1 MIQLKIASYTDNTG
15 AYANSSAQVQN
26 ALNAVAADLN
36 RFISGPNAT
45 IDVDIRV
52 MSYDRPTASA
62 GGNYPPITVGPTR
75 VTVQS
80 VSEKE
85 AITGIDANGATA
97 DATITLSRSFMQ
109 LLAAWSA
116 DPSSFSGAVTDE
128 LLRHEVLHTLGWSGF
143 RNKTTGVLP
152 DGYQTVFDSFIT
164 IENGKPYF
172 TGANAVAIYGSK
184 VPLVGFTGT
193 ASAIYHIDDT
203 AVALGNAI
211 MAPAVGSSAT
221 ELDVELAITKDLGF
235 SLSKLLVSNNGRTFI
250 PGTAADTVRGTAGID
265 RAIYAG
271 RKADYTVTSDG
282 TSITVK
288 NNATSTDV
296 DKLLNVE
303 RIQFSDVAVAYDGN
317 AQAGQAYRLYQ
328 AAFDRKP
335 DLPGVGYWM
344 DKLEKGARLLDAAY
358 GFLNSSEFQSK
369 YGTNLSN
376 KDFVTLLYKNV
387 LHRAPDAPG
396 AAYWEKA
403 LQDGVSREQVLI
415 EFSESVENRSQV
427 IVGANGNEAQAYRLY
442 QAAFDRT
449 PDQSGLI
456 YWINHMDKGLSLTDV
471 AANFIASNEFQTLYG
486 ANQSTTEF
494 VTRLYSNVLNRAPDA
509 AGQAH
514 WETALNG
521 GTLTKAQVLMSFSE
535 SAENRANVELVGVVQ
550 SGFDY
555 IPVA

>member
-15 AYANSSAQVQN
+15 QYANSSAQVQN
-26 ALNAVAADLN
+26 ALNAVAADLS
-36 RFISGPNAT
+36 RYISGPNAT
-45 IDVDIRV
+45 IDVDIRI
-52 MSYDRPTASA
+52 MAYDRPTASA
-62 GGNYPPITVGPTR
+62 GGNYLPITLGPTR
-75 VTVQS
+75 ATVQS

-85 AITGIDANGATA
+85 AITGVDANGTAA

-109 LLAAWSA
+109 LLAEWTVN
-116 DPSSFSGAVTDE
+116 PSSFNGAVTDE

-143 RNKTTGVLP
+143 RSKSTGLLP
-152 DGYQTVFDSFIT
+152 DGYQSVFDSFIT

-172 TGANAVAIYGSK
+172 SGANAVAIYGSK

-211 MAPAVGSSAT
+211 MAPAIGSSAT

-235 SLSKLLVSNNGRTFI
+235 SISKLLVSNNGRTFI
-250 PGTAADTVRGTAGID
+250 PGTAADSVMGTAAID

-271 RKADYTVTSDG
+271 RKADYTITSDG
-282 TSITVK
+282 NSITVK
-288 NNATSTDV
+288 NNANGIDI
-296 DKLLNVE
+296 DKLFNIE
-303 RIQFSDVAVAYDGN
+303 RIQFSDVAVAFDGN

-335 DLPGVGYWM
+335 DLPGIGYWM
-344 DKLEKGARLLDAAY
+344 NQLENGARLLDAAY
-358 GFLNSSEFQSK
+358 GFLNSVEFQAK
-369 YGTNLSN
+369 NGTNLSN

-396 AAYWEKA
+396 ALYWEKA
-403 LQDGVSREQVLI
+403 LQAGVSREQVLI
-415 EFSESVENRSQV
+415 EFGESVENRSQV

-456 YWINHMDKGLSLTDV
+456 YWINHMDKGLALTDV
-471 AANFIASNEFQTLYG
+471 AANFIASSEFQNLYG
-486 ANQSTTEF
+486 TNQSTTEF
-494 VTRLYSNVLNRAPDA
+494 VTSLYSNVLNRAPDA
-509 AGQAH
+509 SGKAH
-514 WETALNG
+514 WENALNS

-550 SGFDY
+550 SGFEY
-555 IPVA
+555 TPIA

>member
-15 AYANSSAQVQN
+15 EYANSSVQVQK
-26 ALNAVAADLN
+26 ALNTVAADLS

-62 GGNYPPITVGPTR
+62 GGSYLPITLGPTR
-75 VTVQS
+75 ATVQS

-85 AITGIDANGATA
+85 AITGVDANGAAA

-116 DPSSFSGAVTDE
+116 DPSSFNGAVTDE

-143 RNKTTGVLP
+143 RNKTTGALP
-152 DGYQTVFDSFIT
+152 DGYQSVFDTFIT

-172 TGANAVAIYGSK
+172 TGENAVAIYGSK
-184 VPLVGFTGT
+184 VPLIGFTGT

-211 MAPAVGSSAT
+211 MAPAIGSSAT
-221 ELDVELAITKDLGF
+221 ELDVELAVMKDLGF
-235 SLSKLLVSNNGRTFI
+235 SISKVLVANNGRTFI
-250 PGTAADTVRGTAGID
+250 PGTAADTVTGTAAID

-271 RKADYTVTSDG
+271 RKADYTITSDG
-282 TSITVK
+282 SSITVK
-288 NNATSTDV
+288 NNATGTDI
-296 DKLLNVE
+296 DKLFNVE
-303 RIQFSDVAVAYDGN
+303 RIEFSDVAVAFDGN

-335 DLPGVGYWM
+335 DLPGIGYWM
-344 DKLEKGARLLDAAY
+344 DKLEKGVQLLDVAY
-358 GFLNSSEFQSK
+358 GFINSPEFQSK
-369 YGTNLSN
+369 YGPNLSN

-387 LHRAPDAPG
+387 LHREPDASG
-396 AAYWEKA
+396 AVYWEKA
-403 LQDGVSREQVLI
+403 LQDGVSRAQILLG
-415 EFSESVENRSQV
+415 FSESVENRSQV
-427 IVGANGNEAQAYRLY
+427 IVGANGSEAQAYRLY
-442 QAAFDRT
+442 QAAFDRA
-449 PDQSGLI
+449 PDQPGLNF
-456 YWINHMDKGLSLTDV
+456 WINHMGNGLSLTGV
-471 AANFIASNEFQTLYG
+471 AASFIGSNEFQTLYG
-486 ANQSTTEF
+486 ANPSTTEF

-514 WETALNG
+514 WEAALNG
-521 GTLTKAQVLMSFSE
+521 GTLTRAQVLMSFSE

-550 SGFDY
+550 SHFDY